1 MSLLNFLK
9 NNEDIRK
16 LFGKRE
22 LIIIEKQLNGIN
34 LTQSEK
40 NRLSRD
46 IRRKLG
52 VVKSLADYKEEFG
65 LKKGTKVKEE
75 IEEAKEIIMNDE
87 LGSKIKKIILFGS
100 SADNT
105 RTFRSDVDIAVI
117 FKEINEKEALKFRLR
132 VLKNLR
138 EDMDIQ
144 VYNVL
149 PDKIKKEIDEKGK
162 VLYES
167 N

>member
-52 VVKSLADYKEEFG
+52 VVKSLADYK
-65 LKKGTKVKEE
+65 
-75 IEEAKEIIMNDE
+75 
-87 LGSKIKKIILFGS
+87 
-100 SADNT
+100 
-105 RTFRSDVDIAVI
+105 
-117 FKEINEKEALKFRLR
+117 
-132 VLKNLR
+132 
-138 EDMDIQ
+138 
-144 VYNVL
+144 
-149 PDKIKKEIDEKGK
+149 
-162 VLYES
+162 
-167 N
+167 

>member
-1 MSLLNFLK
+1 
-9 NNEDIRK
+9 
-16 LFGKRE
+16 
-22 LIIIEKQLNGIN
+22 
-34 LTQSEK
+34 
-40 NRLSRD
+40 
-46 IRRKLG
+46 
-52 VVKSLADYKEEFG
+52 
-65 LKKGTKVKEE
+65 
-75 IEEAKEIIMNDE
+75 
-87 LGSKIKKIILFGS
+87 
-100 SADNT
+100 
-105 RTFRSDVDIAVI
+105 VDIAVI

>member
-105 RTFRSDVDIAVI
+105 RTFR
-117 FKEINEKEALKFRLR
+117 
-132 VLKNLR
+132 
-138 EDMDIQ
+138 
-144 VYNVL
+144 
-149 PDKIKKEIDEKGK
+149 
-162 VLYES
+162 
-167 N
+167 

>member
-1 MSLLNFLK
+1 M
-9 NNEDIRK
+9 
-16 LFGKRE
+16 
-22 LIIIEKQLNGIN
+22 
-34 LTQSEK
+34 
-40 NRLSRD
+40 
-46 IRRKLG
+46 
-52 VVKSLADYKEEFG
+52 
-65 LKKGTKVKEE
+65 
-75 IEEAKEIIMNDE
+75 
-87 LGSKIKKIILFGS
+87 
-100 SADNT
+100 
-105 RTFRSDVDIAVI
+105 DIAVI